1 MSDSSLIGPAFPLI
15 VAIKTKMAPR
25 CATLLR
31 AASGTNAA
39 MCHFTLL
46 GGLAYGWSM
55 TDGAERGNQDNLVTR
70 EDGYRAFAA
79 RTLELASRTS
89 NLKDKSH
96 LLAMAEAW
104 LNLADRINRLEKR
117 PQVKI
122 PEHPAVKQTFGTAR
136 READ

>member
-1 MSDSSLIGPAFPLI
+1 M
-15 VAIKTKMAPR
+15 
-25 CATLLR
+25 
-31 AASGTNAA
+31 
-39 MCHFTLL
+39 
-46 GGLAYGWSM
+46 GLNV
-55 TDGAERGNQDNLVTR
+55 ENQDNLVTR
-70 EDGYRAFAA
+70 EDSYRTFAV

-104 LNLADRINRLEKR
+104 LSLADKINRLVKR

-122 PEHPAVKQTFGTAR
+122 PEHPAVKQTFGPAQ

>member
-1 MSDSSLIGPAFPLI
+1 
-15 VAIKTKMAPR
+15 
-25 CATLLR
+25 
-31 AASGTNAA
+31 
-39 MCHFTLL
+39 
-46 GGLAYGWSM
+46 M

-70 EDGYRAFAA
+70 EDSYRTFAV

-104 LNLADRINRLEKR
+104 LSLADKINRLVKR

-122 PEHPAVKQTFGTAR
+122 PEHPAVQQTFGPAR

>member
-1 MSDSSLIGPAFPLI
+1 
-15 VAIKTKMAPR
+15 
-25 CATLLR
+25 
-31 AASGTNAA
+31 
-39 MCHFTLL
+39 
-46 GGLAYGWSM
+46 M

-70 EDGYRAFAA
+70 EDGYRTFAA

-104 LNLADRINRLEKR
+104 LSLADKINRLVKR

-122 PEHPAVKQTFGTAR
+122 PEHPAVKQTFGPAQ